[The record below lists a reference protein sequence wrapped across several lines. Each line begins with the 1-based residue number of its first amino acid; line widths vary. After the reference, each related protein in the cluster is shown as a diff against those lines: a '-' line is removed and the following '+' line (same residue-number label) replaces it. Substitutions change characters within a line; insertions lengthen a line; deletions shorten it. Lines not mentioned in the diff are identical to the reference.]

1 MHEIKIVFLKLILS
15 LLLGGLIGLE
25 RDIRGRHAGLRTH
38 ILVCLGSCLFMLI
51 SIDIFSIYHSYN
63 SNSIL
68 RIDPARI
75 AAQIITGI
83 GFIGAGTILRSGT
96 TIIGLTTAGSIWVCA
111 GIGMAL
117 GLGYFIPAFLTT
129 AITLLSLLILNKVEL
144 IFPRTTYFQIHMT
157 TINKDNIEAK
167 FLNFLE
173 KENLKVRDF
182 ELKNIRRN
190 NILHINFTLV
200 MKRTGIKRHYF
211 SKTVYKK
218 IIDEFKNYIIEIS
231 WKKI

>member
-1 MHEIKIVFLKLILS
+1 MHNIEIFLIKLLLSVFLC
-15 LLLGGLIGLE
+15 GLIGLE

-38 ILVCLGSCLFMLI
+38 ILVGVGSCLFMMI
-51 SIDIFSIYHSYN
+51 SIYIFHEYHSYN
-63 SNSIL
+63 AESVL

-111 GIGMAL
+111 AIGMAL
-117 GLGYFIPAFLTT
+117 GLGYYNPAMLTT
-129 AITLLSLLILNKVEL
+129 VITLLALLILNKVEL
-144 IFPRTTYFQIHMT
+144 IYPKTTYFQIQMT
-157 TINKDNIEAK
+157 TTNKDNIEAK
-167 FLNFLE
+167 FFDFLE
-173 KENLKVRDF
+173 RENLKVRDF
-182 ELKNIRRN
+182 ELKNIYQK
-190 NILHINFTLV
+190 NILHFNFTLV